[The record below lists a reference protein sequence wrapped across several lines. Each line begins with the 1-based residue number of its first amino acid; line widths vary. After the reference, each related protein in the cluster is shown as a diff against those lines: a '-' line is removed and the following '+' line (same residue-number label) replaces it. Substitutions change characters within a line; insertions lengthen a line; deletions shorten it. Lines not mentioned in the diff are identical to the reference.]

1 MTMPEETNAMRE
13 ELAALRAELS
23 EIQLEHRK
31 ILRLLGVTPLS
42 EGEEWPRYLSFDASC
57 LAVRH
62 DEKQLPIIMR
72 ADENRASLIFMDK
85 QNCVRAEF
93 IIDDAGFRIETR
105 NSQHQLTFQL
115 SEAEDGTG
123 QLCVCDAEGKPR
135 AGMRVNESGGVV
147 NVVDPHGKPQAVLLA
162 QPSGGEIFVVNAMHR
177 AGVTLRASEVGG
189 QVLVHEPSGQL
200 MGHFSATNDMGVL
213 SVYGEHGSM
222 AATLAGS
229 GEGGR
234 LAFHDLDG
242 AVESVL
248 PER

>member
-1 MTMPEETNAMRE
+1 MPDEMITTLRE
-13 ELAALRAELS
+13 ELATLRAELT
-23 EIQLEHRK
+23 ELRRDHH
-31 ILRLLGVTPLS
+31 RLLDKIGLLPD
-42 EGEEWPRYLSFDASC
+42 EDGGPKPRYLQFDAEC
-57 LAVRH
+57 FGVRNS
-62 DEKQLPIIMR
+62 EKWLPIIMR
-72 ADENRASLIFMDK
+72 ADDDHASLIFMDRN
-85 QNCVRAEF
+85 NCVRAEF
-93 IIDDAGFRIETR
+93 IIDDTGFRIETR
-105 NSQHQLTFQL
+105 NSQHQLAFQL
-115 SEAEDGTG
+115 AEAKDGTG
-123 QLCVCDAEGKPR
+123 QLCVCDAEGRPR

-200 MGHFSATNDMGVL
+200 MGHFSATNDMGAL

-234 LAFHDLDG
+234 LAFHNLDG